1 MKMKTLLFLCLSSLP
16 LSSLAIEDVTVAYTY
31 EGNHGVDL
39 SSMRFTLEIPH
50 TTDDR
55 SSDNPRLITSTDLGN
70 DVANG
75 GYQAESNLTSIVQD
89 ALEQGFTKGNA
100 KIVDNEGE
108 MRLASKILNS
118 EATLVDRGGVE
129 SIQLT
134 MRINIQLQ
142 GNGRT
147 IWQTTLFGRGVVPTN
162 EGMGAA
168 VRAGLNR
175 MIGELIMDDYF
186 LAEIL

>member
-1 MKMKTLLFLCLSSLP
+1 MKIKTLMFLCLSSLP
-16 LSSLAIEDVTVAYTY
+16 LSSLAIEEVIVAYTY
-31 EGNHGVDL
+31 EGDHGVDL
-39 SSMRFTLEIPH
+39 SSMRFTLEISQ

-55 SSDNPRLITSTDLGN
+55 SGDNPRLIAS
-70 DVANG
+70 ANLDDSAVDG
-75 GYQAESNLTSIVQD
+75 GYQAESDLTFIVQD